1 MPIYEYKCKK
11 CGKIWEILVLPHEEQ
26 PCICPEC
33 GGELERIYS
42 GSVGLVFKGSGFYIT
57 DYANKQKE
65 KSKKSEEKK
74 KE

>member
-11 CGKIWEILVLPHEEQ
+11 CWKIWEILVLPHEEQ
-26 PCICPEC
+26 PAICPEC

>member
-1 MPIYEYKCKK
+1 MPIYEYKCTK

-26 PCICPEC
+26 PRICPEC
-33 GGELERIYS
+33 GGELERIYT

-57 DYANKQKE
+57 DYANRTKE
-65 KSKKSEEKK
+65 KSKKTEEKK